1 MYYQAQFLR
10 ENLNEYLKVDGLT
23 SVEDAVPDELAS
35 WVFPR
40 LVEHRRPKYQ
50 KLADTYGYT
59 VDARLIEKADDETD
73 FLELVANA
81 LEQG

>member
-1 MYYQAQFLR
+1 MR
-10 ENLNEYLKVDGLT
+10 ENLDEYLKVDGLT
-23 SVEDAVPDELAS
+23 SAENVVPDQFAS
-35 WVFPR
+35 WIFPR

-50 KLADTYGYT
+50 KLAGTYGYT
-59 VDARLIEKADDETD
+59 VDARLVAEANDETD

>member
-1 MYYQAQFLR
+1 MR
-10 ENLNEYLKVDGLT
+10 ENLDEYLKVDGLT
-23 SVEDAVPDELAS
+23 SAENVVPDQFAG
-35 WVFPR
+35 WIFPR

-59 VDARLIEKADDETD
+59 VDARLVAEANDETD